1 MTQLKITLLLLLIG
15 SVAKAQLLTPQTINA
30 AGKSS
35 TNGGIVLEYSLGGTL
50 VSTISTPTFM
60 YTQDFLQPDAG
71 ITNTP
76 IFINDV
82 TLSTGSTLDNAG
94 TTFVNVPNK
103 VMIEFTLGEVASTTL
118 NSPNNILTQGILQ
131 PKSCTP
137 VLILSSL
144 DMPLM
149 GMYQARDEIVLIDDV
164 AVDFA
169 SLIFNAP
176 LITVATN
183 ATIKKRVILTGVGCQ
198 TN

>member
-60 YTQDFLQPDAG
+60 YTQDFLQSDAG

-94 TTFVNVPNK
+94 TTFVNVPSK
-103 VMIEFTLGEVASTTL
+103 VMIEFTLGEVASITL

>member
-60 YTQDFLQPDAG
+60 YTQDFLQSDAG

-94 TTFVNVPNK
+94 TTFVNVPSK
-103 VMIEFTLGEVASTTL
+103 VMIEFTLGEVASITL

-131 PKSCTP
+131 PKSCTQ
-137 VLILSSL
+137 VLTLSSL

>member
-94 TTFVNVPNK
+94 ITFVNVPSK

>member
-1 MTQLKITLLLLLIG
+1 
-15 SVAKAQLLTPQTINA
+15 
-30 AGKSS
+30 
-35 TNGGIVLEYSLGGTL
+35 
-50 VSTISTPTFM
+50 
-60 YTQDFLQPDAG
+60 
-71 ITNTP
+71 
-76 IFINDV
+76 
-82 TLSTGSTLDNAG
+82 
-94 TTFVNVPNK
+94 
-103 VMIEFTLGEVASTTL
+103 LGEVASTTL
-118 NSPNNILTQGILQ
+118 NSPKNILTQGILQ